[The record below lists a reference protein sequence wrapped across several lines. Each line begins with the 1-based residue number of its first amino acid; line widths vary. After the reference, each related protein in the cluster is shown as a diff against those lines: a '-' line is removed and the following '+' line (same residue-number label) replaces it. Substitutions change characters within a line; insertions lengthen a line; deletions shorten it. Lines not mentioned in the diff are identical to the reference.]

1 MTKKEI
7 KKLSILYMLQGI
19 VLIIIATLGTL
30 LVNQFTRVPDLFLV
44 LIYSCLYSV
53 SIVLIVGFFW
63 RMVASDPESLTSLL
77 TNISGFRMLMA
88 FVTML
93 SFYLLEDSKNLMPCF
108 FVFMA
113 FYILLLIH
121 HTIFFAKVS
130 NRS

>member
-1 MTKKEI
+1 
-7 KKLSILYMLQGI
+7 
-19 VLIIIATLGTL
+19 
-30 LVNQFTRVPDLFLV
+30 
-44 LIYSCLYSV
+44 
-53 SIVLIVGFFW
+53 VLIVGFFW

>member
-7 KKLSILYMLQGI
+7 NKLSILYMIQGI

-93 SFYLLEDSKNLMPCF
+93 CFYLLEDSKTLMPCF

>member
-30 LVNQFTRVPDLFLV
+30 LVNQFTRVPDLLLV

-93 SFYLLEDSKNLMPCF
+93 SFYLLEDSKSLMPCF

>member
-7 KKLSILYMLQGI
+7 KKLSILYMIQGI

-30 LVNQFTRVPDLFLV
+30 LVNQFTRVPDLLLV

>member
-19 VLIIIATLGTL
+19 VLIIIATLVTL

>member
-93 SFYLLEDSKNLMPCF
+93 SFYLLEDSKSLMPCF

>member
-30 LVNQFTRVPDLFLV
+30 LVNQFTRVPDLLLV

>member
-30 LVNQFTRVPDLFLV
+30 LVNQFTRVPDLLLV

-63 RMVASDPESLTSLL
+63 RMVASDPESMTSLL

>member
-1 MTKKEI
+1 
-7 KKLSILYMLQGI
+7 MLQGI

-30 LVNQFTRVPDLFLV
+30 LVNQFTRVPDLLLV